1 MTTLKFRRIWD
12 WSRTISWNLVIW
24 HFRVAKTKYKSWP
37 QMELWPGTAF
47 THLYGWEISQVTHF
61 ATAVS
66 KHSQNIRLLKYSA
79 ILKANSCSILKIY
92 EVIMSIRK
100 HKGADAINQKFYE
113 LISDFEF
120 RQLCSRA
127 KKSTLICYLRKVS
140 FIQTLSAES
149 ESIDII

>member
-1 MTTLKFRRIWD
+1 M
-12 WSRTISWNLVIW
+12 
-24 HFRVAKTKYKSWP
+24 
-37 QMELWPGTAF
+37 
-47 THLYGWEISQVTHF
+47 THF
-61 ATAVS
+61 ATEVS
-66 KHSQNIRLLKYSA
+66 KYSHNIRLLKYSA
-79 ILKANSCSILKIY
+79 ILKANSCSVLKIY
-92 EVIMSIRK
+92 DVIMSIRIY
-100 HKGADAINQKFYE
+100 KGADAINQKSYK